1 VAQTLTLL
9 MLGTGT
15 TGASI
20 GLALRRAGENF
31 QRIGYD
37 PDPQTLRKAQ
47 QLGAVDRIVNNPA
60 GAASE
65 ADLVLLNLPGP
76 NSLPTVEAIAGRLKA
91 DTVVLSTA
99 GLHGPAMD
107 PVRERLAPNHPCVA
121 AVPFLGPLAALFD
134 AEGEASADRFDGGML
149 GIVAPQGTPEGAVE
163 ICMDLAMVL
172 HATPFFL
179 EAAEL
184 DSVTATSEEIPS
196 LLAAAA
202 VESLQ
207 VNPGWRD
214 QRRLVGRPFARLASL
229 VGGKAGSELASELI
243 FNRGPLISRLDAL
256 AEELGAGCMLDTQL
270 IPRKDR
276 DPTPVKLS
284 LNRDQLR
291 AVFSD
296 PLLAAQFAQP
306 AKCLP
311 QPGEEIC
318 ATARRTCMISPY
330 GDVFPCL
337 VFPVPAGNL
346 REKSFR
352 EIWTGSPLLRDLRT
366 KTVDDLRGARGVG
379 AFRCGALALIED
391 GDFLGPF
398 RRGDEM
404 AEIAAEATRGL
415 GDGLP

>member
-1 VAQTLTLL
+1 

-107 PVRERLAPNHPCVA
+107 LVRERLAPNHPCVA

-163 ICMDLAMVL
+163 ICMDLARIL

-214 QRRLVGRPFARLASL
+214 QRRLVGRPFARLPRRPGGGPRCSAPDPRVGRPGRPHRSAESCGGDLPRVAIDPARCAAGPRGRDAAPASHQL
-229 VGGKAGSELASELI
+229 VRSAGGWAGA
-243 FNRGPLISRLDAL
+243 
-256 AEELGAGCMLDTQL
+256 
-270 IPRKDR
+270 
-276 DPTPVKLS
+276 
-284 LNRDQLR
+284 
-291 AVFSD
+291 
-296 PLLAAQFAQP
+296 
-306 AKCLP
+306 
-311 QPGEEIC
+311 
-318 ATARRTCMISPY
+318 ARRQEALTLGRWVSRRCSTSRRTSGSAPS
-330 GDVFPCL
+330 FPC
-337 VFPVPAGNL
+337 
-346 REKSFR
+346 
-352 EIWTGSPLLRDLRT
+352 
-366 KTVDDLRGARGVG
+366 
-379 AFRCGALALIED
+379 CG
-391 GDFLGPF
+391 
-398 RRGDEM
+398 R
-404 AEIAAEATRGL
+404 
-415 GDGLP
+415 

>member
-1 VAQTLTLL
+1 MISIYVHRNGETDTVPSVDPNWLEPASDVTVWVDLSAPTSDEARVLTDVFRFHPLSVEV
-9 MLGTGT
+9 
-15 TGASI
+15 SI
-20 GLALRRAGENF
+20 YSARPEVHDRVTRIPGSHARSLRALR
-31 QRIGYD
+31 
-37 PDPQTLRKAQ
+37 
-47 QLGAVDRIVNNPA
+47 
-60 GAASE
+60 
-65 ADLVLLNLPGP
+65 LLKERGVIILIKSPLM
-76 NSLPTVEAIAGRLKA
+76 SL
-91 DTVVLSTA
+91 
-99 GLHGPAMD
+99 
-107 PVRERLAPNHPCVA
+107 N
-121 AVPFLGPLAALFD
+121 
-134 AEGEASADRFDGGML
+134 
-149 GIVAPQGTPEGAVE
+149 
-163 ICMDLAMVL
+163 
-172 HATPFFL
+172 
-179 EAAEL
+179 
-184 DSVTATSEEIPS
+184 SEEYCGI
-196 LLAAAA
+196 A
-202 VESLQ
+202 
-207 VNPGWRD
+207 
-214 QRRLVGRPFARLASL
+214 
-229 VGGKAGSELASELI
+229 
-243 FNRGPLISRLDAL
+243 AL

-346 REKSFR
+346 REQSFR

-366 KTVDDLRGARGVG
+366 KTVDDLRGG
-379 AFRCGALALIED
+379 AKPAPGFRCSALALIED

-415 GDGLP
+415 GDGRGGQGDLPA